1 MKRIII
7 CCDGTWNTPDKMKD
21 GKPCYTNVVRIAQA
35 VKPISDN
42 GIRQLTFYDPGVG
55 TTGSVFKRW
64 FDGATGS
71 GISENILDAY
81 KYLILN
87 YEYGDE
93 LYLFGF
99 SRGAFTVRSLAG
111 LVRNSGILKTNES
124 KLIKRAY
131 KLYKSR
137 SPLSHPREREATLFR
152 KTFAVADIIPVKFI
166 GVWDT
171 VGSLGNPLFINNIFS
186 KISLSVLG
194 NQFHDTRL
202 SSTIHYA
209 YQALAVDEKRRNFK
223 PALWHQQDT
232 SGKQKMEQVWFVGVH
247 SNIGGGYP
255 NTGLSDI
262 ALDWLVS
269 KAKDCKLDLE
279 DIPASENPSE
289 KPEESYKGFYKLIPP
304 YYRRIGVKENG
315 NEKLH
320 NSVLK
325 RYSEDQEYRPAN
337 LRHYLQDIASSGNK
351 NN

>member
-35 VKPISDN
+35 VKPVSDN
-42 GIRQLTFYDPGVG
+42 GVTQLTFYDPGVG

-71 GISENILDAY
+71 GISKNILEAY

-87 YEYGDE
+87 YEPGDE

-111 LVRNSGILKTNES
+111 LIRNSGILKTNELN
-124 KLIKRAY
+124 LIRRAY
-131 KLYKSR
+131 RLYKSR

-152 KTFAVADIIPVKFI
+152 KTYAVADIIQVKFI

-194 NQFHDTRL
+194 NQFHDTDL
-202 SSTIHYA
+202 SSTVKYA

-223 PALWHQQDT
+223 PTLWRQQDL
-232 SGKQKMEQVWFVGVH
+232 SGKQKMEQIWFIGVH

-255 NTGLSDI
+255 ATGLSDI

-269 KAKDCKLDLE
+269 KAVDCNLDL
-279 DIPASENPSE
+279 DNIPAAENLSEE
-289 KPEESYKGFYKLIPP
+289 PEESWKGFYKLIPP
-304 YYRRIGVKENG
+304 YYRRIGTKENG

-325 RYSEDQEYRPAN
+325 RYSEDTDYRPKN
-337 LRHYLQDIASSGNK
+337 LRHYLQDIASTGNS